1 MFAQFFADECMRW
14 LLDHVF
20 RIARQMRQHF
30 ARVTVMDREAF
41 KVAELDPGV
50 DVVLLDWHQGEGD
63 FPPARSYLGAW
74 GELKTPAV
82 LLGSAGLLHA
92 VADELLGGFG

>member
-1 MFAQFFADECMRW
+1 
-14 LLDHVF
+14 
-20 RIARQMRQHF
+20 
-30 ARVTVMDREAF
+30 MDREEF
-41 KVAELDPGV
+41 KVDAVDASV
-50 DVVLLDWHQGEGD
+50 DVILLDWHQGEGD
-63 FPPARSYLGAW
+63 FPPPKSYLGAW